1 MRFNS
6 ENTMKTSSFTAAL
19 LTLISFTSISATIN
33 AQEIS
38 ELSSISIEDVTM
50 NIVEDARA
58 YNNENRGD
66 MRHAIYDYMLA
77 NGDLTQEQI
86 DTLIS
91 ERELIKI
98 ELDTLRDTGD
108 DEALAARITE
118 LREERENSKE
128 ELRTYVDTHE
138 DLAETISNYRE
149 EITEQR
155 NDQDRRRNR
164 DDRNDRNDRKNG
176 N

>member
-1 MRFNS
+1 MRFNL
-6 ENTMKTSSFTAAL
+6 ENIMKTSRSTSAL
-19 LTLISFTSISATIN
+19 LTFISLASISISVN
-33 AQEIS
+33 AQGIS
-38 ELSSISIEDVTM
+38 ERNNISIEDVTM

-58 YNNENRGD
+58 SSYEDRRD
-66 MRHAIYDYMLA
+66 VRHAIYDYMLA
-77 NGDLTQEQI
+77 NGDLTQKQI
-86 DTLIS
+86 DVLTA

-108 DEALAARITE
+108 TKALVARITE

-128 ELRTYVDTHE
+128 KLRTYVDNHE

-155 NDQDRRRNR
+155 NERNR
-164 DDRNDRNDRKNG
+164 SDRNETLTNNRKK
-176 N
+176 